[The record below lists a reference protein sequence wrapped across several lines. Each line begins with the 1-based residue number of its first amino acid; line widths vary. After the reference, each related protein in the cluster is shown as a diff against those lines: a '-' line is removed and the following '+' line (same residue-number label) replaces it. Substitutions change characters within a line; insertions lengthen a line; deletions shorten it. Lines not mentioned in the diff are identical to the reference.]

1 MHCLPELVETN
12 PPLLST
18 SSFSHDPLLCV
29 LFYHF
34 YIKLLE
40 SHQYLP
46 WLDSRCQLVLLE
58 LQLTASWF
66 DCIIRNFIISSFL
79 YSLDNL
85 LRISPKIRWRSMMSH
100 EMSVVLMRLVLL
112 QCVFFFLNFKRYQ
125 VGYPIFGFR
134 SSFGLVLIT

>member
-29 LFYHF
+29 LFYRF

-46 WLDSRCQLVLLE
+46 WLDSLCQSVLSE

-66 DCIIRNFIISSFL
+66 DCIIRNFIISTFYTLLITFLGPVQKLGEVQWWVMRCLWSWCASFC
-79 YSLDNL
+79 YN
-85 LRISPKIRWRSMMSH
+85 
-100 EMSVVLMRLVLL
+100 V
-112 QCVFFFLNFKRYQ
+112 CFFFLNFKRCQ
-125 VGYPIFGFR
+125 VGYPIFGFG